1 MARPRGTWGG
11 RLIVLLGLV
20 FATAFVALGAVG
32 GSLYWNRVERDG
44 EQETR
49 TELPQLAAAQIPVI
63 LGYDYQT
70 IERSRADAYV
80 FMTPEFRREYE
91 DDTGKKLIPQAR
103 ERQVISQVNVV
114 GVGMLAAQRNSGSV
128 MVFMNRVVT
137 DKSKTP
143 LYDGS
148 RLRVDYER
156 IGRDWRIKDIA
167 PI

>member
-1 MARPRGTWGG
+1 M
-11 RLIVLLGLV
+11 L
-20 FATAFVALGAVG
+20 F
-32 GSLYWNRVERDG
+32 
-44 EQETR
+44 
-49 TELPQLAAAQIPVI
+49 
-63 LGYDYQT
+63 
-70 IERSRADAYV
+70 RS
-80 FMTPEFRREYE
+80 RREYE

-103 ERQVISQVNVV
+103 EREVISQVNVV

-148 RLRVDYER
+148 RLRVDYEKV
-156 IGRDWRIKDIA
+156 GRDWRIKDIA